1 MTTPNPPQM
10 PSPHSRPSPALLL
23 FLIFPLLG
31 IIAALAMAL
40 ANPGPAAVTP
50 PTPLPVAPQQLSLV
64 DKPAPNFELK
74 GLDGRS
80 YRLSSY
86 RGRVVFVNF
95 WATWCEPCR
104 RELPAFEQFAAA
116 QGADGAAILAVNI
129 GETPDQVAAFFE
141 QYGVKAL
148 PVLLDDTLDVYG
160 AYGIE
165 RLPTTFV
172 LDPAGTVRYKH
183 LGEITAADL
192 EAYVARLRS

>member
-1 MTTPNPPQM
+1 MTPLNLSQTPPA
-10 PSPHSRPSPALLL
+10 HGRPSPALVL

-31 IIAALAMAL
+31 IIAALGMAL
-40 ANPGPAAVTP
+40 ANSNSGVVTP
-50 PTPLPVAPQQLSLV
+50 PTPLPVAPQQLSLI
-64 DKPAPNFELK
+64 DKPAPNFELE
-74 GLDGRS
+74 GLDGQR

-116 QGADGAAILAVNI
+116 QGADGAIILAVNV
-129 GETPDQVAAFFE
+129 GETPEQIAAFFE
-141 QYGVKAL
+141 QHDVEAVS
-148 PVLLDDTLDVYG
+148 VLLDDTLDVYG

-183 LGEITAADL
+183 LGEITITDL
-192 EAYVARLRS
+192 EAYVDRLRS

>member
-1 MTTPNPPQM
+1 MTPPNLSQTPPA
-10 PSPHSRPSPALLL
+10 HGRPSPALVL

-31 IIAALAMAL
+31 IIAALGMAL
-40 ANPGPAAVTP
+40 ANSNSGVVTP
-50 PTPLPVAPQQLSLV
+50 PTPLPVAPQQLSLI
-64 DKPAPNFELK
+64 DKPAPNFELE
-74 GLDGRS
+74 GLDGQR

-116 QGADGAAILAVNI
+116 QGADGAIILAVNV
-129 GETPDQVAAFFE
+129 GETPEQIAAFFE
-141 QYGVKAL
+141 QHDVEAVS
-148 PVLLDDTLDVYG
+148 VLLDDTLDVYG

-183 LGEITAADL
+183 LGEITITDL
-192 EAYVARLRS
+192 EAYVDRLRS

>member
-1 MTTPNPPQM
+1 MTTPNPPQ
-10 PSPHSRPSPALLL
+10 SPPPPGRPSPALLL